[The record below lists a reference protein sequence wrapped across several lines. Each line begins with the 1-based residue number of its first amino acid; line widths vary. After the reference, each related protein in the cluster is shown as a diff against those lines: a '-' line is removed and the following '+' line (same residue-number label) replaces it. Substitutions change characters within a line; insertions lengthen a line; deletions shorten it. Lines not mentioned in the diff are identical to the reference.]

1 MEDMEE
7 KSNNC
12 RTSGLFLTSLTIG
25 LVAGLAIGFLYAPRR
40 GEETRR
46 RLSRKA
52 KIAEAKAVRV
62 VKKSTETARQAIKNR
77 LQNAN
82 PIE

>member
-7 KSNNC
+7 KRSNC
-12 RTSGLFLTSLTIG
+12 RTGCFLTSLIFG
-25 LVAGLAIGFLYAPRR
+25 LVVGLAVGFLYAPRP

-52 KIAEAKAVRV
+52 KIAEARAVKV
-62 VKKSTETARQAIKNR
+62 VKKSAEAVRQTIKNKR
-77 LQNAN
+77 QNAN
-82 PIE
+82 PVQ